1 MAKLMT
7 LRTFIAIP
15 LSSEQEENLA
25 AIERHLQRKVPAG
38 TVRWVKPANIHITLH
53 FLGDVLQE
61 RIPSIEQALESVTR
75 LMPAFTC
82 QLAGMGA
89 FPNMRRPRVIWV
101 GIQDTES
108 RLELLHTAL
117 GEALTTI
124 GFRPERRPFSPHLTL
139 GRVSRRATAA
149 EIQDLSSVLRQTD
162 IGDLGPL
169 PIQEVILFRS
179 DLTPSGPIY
188 APLARHT
195 LATPPAT
202 SARSQ
207 GESSAAR

>member
-1 MAKLMT
+1 MPKLMT
-7 LRTFIAIP
+7 LRTFIAVP

-25 AIERHLQRKVPAG
+25 ATERRLQREVPAG

-82 QLAGMGA
+82 RLAGMGA

-101 GIQDTES
+101 GVQDTGN
-108 RLELLHTAL
+108 RLELLYTAL
-117 GEALTTI
+117 GEALATI
-124 GFRPERRPFSPHLTL
+124 GFQPERRPFSPHLTL
-139 GRVSRRATAA
+139 GRVSRRATAT
-149 EIQDLSSVLRQTD
+149 EIQALSSILRQTEV
-162 IGDLGPL
+162 GDLGPM
-169 PIQEVILFRS
+169 PVQEVILFRS

-188 APLARHT
+188 TPLARHT

-202 SARSQ
+202 SAQSR